1 MTNRTGPCGQVCV
14 CPSAGGDDAARIATS
29 AMTGTQS
36 LDIFE
41 VLMGGTTPRR

>member
-1 MTNRTGPCGQVCV
+1 MKRTGPCGQACGCV
-14 CPSAGGDDAARIATS
+14 CADAAVAARVVIS

-41 VLMGGTTPRR
+41 VLVGTKSRR